1 MLQKKCAGVISYMS
15 FHSKDAFVSLVVLWD
30 QWENLSSMKGRCEP
44 ESSIFSLPVG
54 VIADGF

>member
-1 MLQKKCAGVISYMS
+1 MLQRKCAGIISCVY
-15 FHSKDAFVSLVVLWD
+15 FHSKDAFVSLVVLGD
-30 QWENLSSMKGRCEP
+30 QCENLRSMKGRCEP